1 MNKKEL
7 TEVIASRIESGA
19 IETDL
24 DAEDL
29 AGFVIELR
37 EWNGYGGVASWD
49 LYAMIKDNYIDV
61 GDYGADEWN
70 EYCED
75 VGYTDDMVYCN
86 DEYTINDMFR
96 TPYEALTGVKGEY
109 DPNAEY
115 FKMTIWGLETRDDID
130 DLLDDDDFK
139 EWLIDNERTG
149 NDKVEQM
156 VDNQDLI
163 VELCNEFDEV
173 END

>member
-37 EWNGYGGVASWD
+37 EWNGNGYVGTWD
-49 LYAMIKDNYIDV
+49 LYAMMKDNYIDSSE
-61 GDYGADEWN
+61 YGVDEWN

-75 VGYTDDMVYCN
+75 VGYTDDMVYYN

-96 TPYEALTGVKGEY
+96 TPYDALTGINGEY
-109 DPNAEY
+109 DSNAEY
-115 FKMTIWGLETRDDID
+115 FQMTIWGLETRDDID
-130 DLLDDDDFK
+130 DLLVDDDFK
-139 EWLIDNERTG
+139 EWLIDNEKTG
-149 NDKVEQM
+149 CYEVEQI
-156 VDNQDLI
+156 VENQDVI
-163 VELCNEFDEV
+163 VELCNEFEV
-173 END
+173 IDD